1 MDRFLESLTM
11 PPGRPDLAPGPTR
24 IGPYRLARRLGQGGM
39 GEVFLAWD
47 ERLGRRVALKRI
59 RREEP
64 TAQERERFRR
74 EAAAAARLSHPAVVQ
89 IYDLVE
95 DETGDA
101 LVFEYVEGRTLQELL
116 EEGLPSLALAV
127 RLTREIA
134 EGLAAAHAT
143 GLVHRDLKTENVMV
157 TADGHAKILDFGIA
171 KATARGGESATLTGH
186 GVVLGTLHAMSPEQ
200 ARGGEVDARSDLFSL
215 GVLLY
220 ELLTGSS
227 PFRGRDVL
235 DTLQRLARH
244 RPPPVRQIRPEIPRA
259 LSDLVDRLLA
269 KLPEERPGSAA
280 AVARELAALA
290 DRLDE
295 PPAPET
301 GAAGPTF
308 AFPFLPASR
317 SPGPSTSR
325 RSSSREIG
333 ASESYASPKLRRLP
347 LALAM
352 VSLLLLLGLGLGFGV
367 HRLARR
373 ETPPPLRV
381 AVLAPRTPSGAGEA
395 FRLAASGALEA
406 ALSALG
412 SLDGIAPLD
421 PAQTGPAASPAAAAR
436 TAAADEV
443 LALALEPQG
452 PEGAQ
457 VSLRRV
463 QGRDGRV
470 LWAGSFPVPV
480 SGEDRDL
487 RLLADAVAVH
497 LRRAYAER
505 SLRPGTA
512 ALEVDDRDYA
522 ELLRIKARLD
532 RGNVPL
538 EPELDRLEKVVR
550 SSPRFLEGHLRLSH
564 LAASLFTSTH
574 DPRHLERALA
584 AARAGRTLA
593 PGDPR
598 PLVALFDAALLGH
611 RPDEARRTLAELTGI
626 TPGDASLH
634 VLAGKLAESQGD
646 LQQALAETAA
656 AVERAP
662 AWTNLFRL
670 ANLEVKAGRTADAR
684 RHLEQLLARS
694 PDNLWGLD
702 KLGNLE
708 LLEGDPARAERIYLD
723 LIRSQPQRPFYT
735 NLGLARSLLG
745 RPDAAVEAYRHA
757 LELAPGHVA
766 ALLNLA
772 DAELALGHGEEAR
785 IFYTQALDRLA
796 ATERAAGLTVTE
808 RMVRAQCL
816 VHLGRTRE
824 AVELTQS
831 VLRASG
837 DDPEVLYEA
846 SLVHAVAG
854 DRASALV
861 NAKLALEK
869 GVKPRWFNLPAFGPL
884 RNDPELRAML
894 GG

>member
-1 MDRFLESLTM
+1 MM
-11 PPGRPDLAPGPTR
+11 QPGRPDLIPGLAR

-59 RREEP
+59 RREQP
-64 TAQERERFRR
+64 TVEERERLRR
-74 EAAAAARLSHPAVVQ
+74 EASAAAQLSHPAVVH

-95 DETGDA
+95 DATGDA
-101 LVFEYVEGRTLQELL
+101 LVFEYVEGRTLRELL
-116 EEGLPSLALAV
+116 EEGLPSLSLAL
-127 RLTREIA
+127 RLAREIA
-134 EGLAAAHAT
+134 EGLAAAHST
-143 GLVHRDLKTENVMV
+143 GLIHRDLKAENVMV
-157 TADGHAKILDFGIA
+157 TAGGHAKILDFGIS
-171 KATARGGESATLTGH
+171 KAAREGEETLTAQGI
-186 GVVLGTLHAMSPEQ
+186 VLGTLHAMAPEQ
-200 ARGGEVDARSDLFSL
+200 ARGGEVDARSDLFSF

-220 ELLTGSS
+220 ELLTGRS
-227 PFRGRDVL
+227 PFRGSDPL
-235 DTLQRLARH
+235 DTLQRLAGH
-244 RPPPVRQIRPEIPRA
+244 RPPPVRQLRPELPRA

-269 KLPEERPGSAA
+269 KLPEDRPGSATE
-280 AVARELAALA
+280 VARELAALA
-290 DRLDE
+290 EGLE
-295 PPAPET
+295 APPGQET
-301 GAAGPTF
+301 GPESLTF
-308 AFPFLPASR
+308 AFPFPPAS
-317 SPGPSTSR
+317 G
-325 RSSSREIG
+325 SSGRAG
-333 ASESYASPKLRRLP
+333 ASESYALARLRRLP
-347 LALAM
+347 LALTA
-352 VSLLLLLGLGLGFGV
+352 VILLLLFALGLGAGLRRFA
-367 HRLARR
+367 HREA
-373 ETPPPLRV
+373 PPLRV
-381 AVLAPRTPSGAGEA
+381 AVLTPRTPSGAGEA

-406 ALSALG
+406 TLSALG

-421 PAQTGPAASPAAAAR
+421 PVQTGPAASPAEAVR

-443 LALALEPQG
+443 IALGLEPQG
-452 PEGAQ
+452 PEGAR

-470 LWAGSFPVPV
+470 LWAGSFPVPL
-480 SGEDRDL
+480 SHEDRDL

-505 SLRPGTA
+505 SLRPGTTA
-512 ALEVDDRDYA
+512 PEVDDRDYA
-522 ELLRIKARLD
+522 ELLRIKARVD

-538 EPELDRLEKVVR
+538 GPELDRLEKVVR
-550 SSPRFLEGHLRLSH
+550 SSPRFLEGHLLLSQ
-564 LAASLFTSTH
+564 LAGSLFTSTH
-574 DPRHLERALA
+574 DPHDLERALEA
-584 AARAGRTLA
+584 AQAGRTLA

-598 PLVALFDAALLGH
+598 PLLALFNAALLGH
-611 RPDEARRTLAELTGI
+611 RLDEARRTLAELTGL
-626 TPGDASLH
+626 TPGDPALH

-646 LQQALAETAA
+646 LKQAIAETEA

-670 ANLEVKAGRTADAR
+670 ADLEIKAGRTADAR
-684 RHLEQLLARS
+684 RHLEELLARS

-708 LLEGDPARAERIYLD
+708 LLEGDPARAEQIYLD
-723 LIRSQPQRPFYT
+723 LIRHQPQRSFYT
-735 NLGLARSLLG
+735 NLGLARSLLS
-745 RPDAAVEAYRHA
+745 RPDAAVDAYRHA

-766 ALLNLA
+766 VLLNLA

-785 IFYTQALDRLA
+785 GFYTQVLDHLA
-796 ATERAAGLTVTE
+796 VTERAAGLSVTE

-816 VHLGRTRE
+816 VHLGRSRE

-831 VLRASG
+831 TLRASG
-837 DDPEVLYEA
+837 DDPEVLYAA
-846 SLVHAVAG
+846 SLVYSQAG

-869 GVKPRWFNLPAFGPL
+869 GVQPRWFTLPAFGPL

>member
-1 MDRFLESLTM
+1 VDLTY
-11 PPGRPDLAPGPTR
+11 GPAR

-64 TAQERERFRR
+64 TAEERERLRR
-74 EAAAAARLSHPAVVQ
+74 EASAAARLSHPAVVQ

-95 DETGDA
+95 DATGDA

-127 RLTREIA
+127 RLAREIA
-134 EGLAAAHAT
+134 EGLAAAHTT
-143 GLVHRDLKTENVMV
+143 GLIHRDLKTENVMV
-157 TADGHAKILDFGIA
+157 TAEGHAKILDFGIA
-171 KATARGGESATLTGH
+171 KATARGDESATLTGH
-186 GVVLGTLHAMSPEQ
+186 GIVIGTLHAMSPEQ
-200 ARGGEVDARSDLFSL
+200 ARGAEVDARSDLFSL

-244 RPPPVRQIRPEIPRA
+244 RPPSVRQVRPEIPRA

-269 KLPEERPGSAA
+269 KLPGERPGSAA
-280 AVARELAALA
+280 EVARKLAALA
-290 DRLDE
+290 DPVEE
-295 PPAPET
+295 PPARET
-301 GAAGPTF
+301 GSELTF
-308 AFPFLPASR
+308 AFPFPAAARSLEPSSPRPSSSR
-317 SPGPSTSR
+317 P
-325 RSSSREIG
+325 SSSREIG

-347 LALAM
+347 LVLM
-352 VSLLLLLGLGLGFGV
+352 VVGLLLLLGLGLGLGV
-367 HRLARR
+367 GVRGFARR

-381 AVLAPRTPSGAGEA
+381 AVLTPRTPAGAGEA

-406 ALSALG
+406 TLSALG

-421 PAQTGPAASPAAAAR
+421 PTQSSPAASPMEAAR

-443 LALALEPQG
+443 LVLALEPQG
-452 PEGAQ
+452 AQGAR

-480 SGEDRDL
+480 SNEDRDL
-487 RLLADAVAVH
+487 RLLADAIAVH
-497 LRRAYAER
+497 LRRAWPER
-505 SLRPGTA
+505 SLRPGTT

-522 ELLRIKARLD
+522 ELLRIKARFE
-532 RGNVPL
+532 RGNSPL
-538 EPELDRLEKVVR
+538 EPELDRLEKVVKG
-550 SSPRFLEGHLRLSH
+550 SPRFLEGHL
-564 LAASLFTSTH
+564 LAAYVANSLFTSSH
-574 DPRHLERALA
+574 DPRYLERGLQ
-584 AARAGRTLA
+584 AARAARELA
-593 PGDPR
+593 PADPR
-598 PLVALFDAALLGH
+598 PLVALFQAALPGH
-611 RPDEARRTLAELTGI
+611 RIHEARQALAELTAI
-626 TPGDASLH
+626 TPGDPQLH

-646 LQQALAETAA
+646 LKQAVAELDA
-656 AVERAP
+656 AVQRVP
-662 AWTNLFRL
+662 SWSNLFRL
-670 ANLEVKAGRTADAR
+670 ADLEIKAGQIAGAR
-684 RHLEQLLARS
+684 GHLEELLARS

-702 KLGNLE
+702 KLGSLE
-708 LLEGDPARAERIYLD
+708 LLEGDPAQAERIYLD
-723 LIRSQPQRPFYT
+723 LIRRQPQRAYYT

-745 RPDAAVEAYRHA
+745 RPDSAVAAYRHA
-757 LELAPGHVA
+757 LELAPEHVA
-766 ALLNLA
+766 VLLNLA

-785 IFYTQALDRLA
+785 IFYTQVLDRLA
-796 ATERAAGLTVTE
+796 AIERAAGLSVTQ

-816 VHLGRTRE
+816 VHLGRTRQ

-831 VLRASG
+831 TLRASG
-837 DDPEVLYEA
+837 DDPEVLYDA
-846 SLVHAVAG
+846 SLIYAQAG
-854 DRASALV
+854 DRTSALV

-869 GVKPRWFNLPAFGPL
+869 GIQPRWFTLPAFGPL

-894 GG
+894 GAG